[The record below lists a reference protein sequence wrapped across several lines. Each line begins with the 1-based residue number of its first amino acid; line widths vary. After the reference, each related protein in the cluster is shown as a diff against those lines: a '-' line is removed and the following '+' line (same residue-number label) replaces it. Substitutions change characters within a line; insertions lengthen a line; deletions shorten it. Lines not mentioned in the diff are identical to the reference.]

1 MKTRWLLSPLAVL
14 AGLSIPLALSPFNA
28 WPLMFI
34 GVAGFFALQHSAR
47 SAREATWLGWL
58 FGVGYFG
65 LGVSWI
71 YGSMQTVDTP
81 IWLALILTG
90 GFCLLMALFHAFQ
103 GWAFHRFLRH
113 SKGSLWLTAPLWWV
127 FNEWI
132 REWFLTGMPWLYAG
146 YAFTDLPVG
155 QMAAIV
161 GIYGLSLVLA
171 FAAAWLV
178 GGLWHLKDRQLRSAI
193 VYFVSAGLLLLLTNT
208 LGLLRP
214 ASSWVDNEQPIQV
227 AAVQSNID
235 QRLKWSAAQQRPTLE
250 FYGASITGMSDVDLV
265 LWPEAAMTRLPDQIP
280 YFLSQ
285 IDTLGKNRDQAII
298 TGTLTQENGRYYN
311 AMRGYGQADGEYRK
325 QHLVPF
331 GEYVPLEK
339 WLRGL
344 IAFFDLPM
352 STMVPAGKPQTP
364 MTFELAGQP
373 YFAAPVICYEAAY
386 PNIVRELATDA
397 HIITV
402 ISNDAWFGDS
412 LGPHQHLQITQMRA
426 IENARPIL
434 RATQNGIS
442 ALIDAD
448 GRILQKTTQFVEAE
462 LIGTLNLTT
471 GQTPYQRL
479 PTAFVIWIIAI
490 ALSIIIILKIT
501 KNRSRTP

>member
-1 MKTRWLLSPLAVL
+1 MKTSWLLSLSAIL
-14 AGLSIPLALSPFNA
+14 AGIAVPLSLAPFNF
-28 WPLMFI
+28 WPLMFV
-34 GVAGFFALQHSAR
+34 GVGGFFYLQHIAR
-47 SAREATWLGWL
+47 SAKESAWFGWL

-103 GWAFHRFLRH
+103 GWFYGRFLRQ
-113 SKGSLWLTAPLWWV
+113 LPWALLLVAPLWWV
-127 FNEWI
+127 LNEWF

-146 YAFTDLPVG
+146 YAFTDLPIG
-155 QMAAIV
+155 QLAAIV
-161 GIYGLSLVLA
+161 GIYGLSLILAVSSALGLSAFLQIRSGDRRKALGQVVAVVLL
-171 FAAAWLV
+171 LV
-178 GGLWHLKDRQLRSAI
+178 GSVTVGI
-193 VYFVSAGLLLLLTNT
+193 
-208 LGLLRP
+208 LRP
-214 ASSWVDNEQPIQV
+214 ASSWVDSAGVLEV

-235 QRLKWSAAQQRPTLE
+235 QRVKWSAAQQRPTLE
-250 FYGASITGMSDVDLV
+250 FYGDSITRMKNVDLV
-265 LWPEAAMTRLPDQIP
+265 LWPEAAMTRLPDKIP

-298 TGTLTQENGRYYN
+298 TGTLTQEDGRYFN
-311 AMRGYGQADGEYRK
+311 AMRGYGQASGEYRK

-331 GEYVPLEK
+331 GEYVPLEN

-352 STMVPAGKPQTP
+352 STMIPAGEPQAP
-364 MTFELAGQP
+364 IPFEVAGQP

-386 PNIVRELATDA
+386 PGLVRQLARDA
-397 HIITV
+397 GLITV
-402 ISNDAWFGDS
+402 VSNDAWFGDS

-426 IENARPIL
+426 IENGRPIL

-442 ALIDAD
+442 ALIDAN
-448 GRILQKTTQFVEAE
+448 GRIVQRTDQFVSAE
-462 LIGTLNLTT
+462 LIGEMTLSQNRTPF
-471 GQTPYQRL
+471 QTL
-479 PTAFVIWIIAI
+479 PRALVIWLSGG
-490 ALSIIIILKIT
+490 ALLILFILNWR
-501 KNRSRTP
+501 KNSVRST